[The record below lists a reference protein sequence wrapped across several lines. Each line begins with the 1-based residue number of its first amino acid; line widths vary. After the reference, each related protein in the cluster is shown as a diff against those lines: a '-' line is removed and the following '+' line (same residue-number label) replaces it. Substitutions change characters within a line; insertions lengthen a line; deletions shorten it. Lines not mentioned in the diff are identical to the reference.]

1 MTEQKLY
8 AILITNHLNS
18 GYTTLHNKVF
28 TSEKAAKF
36 EIKDLANEYIESK
49 VGKKKKT
56 KLEYNE
62 NSLMIYSKPTLN
74 CMFAEISY
82 YVQEIIV
89 QPSFGKKAEDAKM
102 PSNGLTCFAKSE
114 LDLIIK
120 NAKKKGASK
129 EEIFM
134 QETVN
139 HDILDLVDLF
149 ATQAQSGSSAPY
161 VLNRFKRLASW
172 LPLSPLT
179 GEDDEWMDL
188 DSCGEKTL
196 QQNKRYSGLFRTK
209 GDNSTAHD
217 VNALVFSDNGG
228 VTWFSSNISKDFL
241 KPIVFPYT
249 PPSTPHEI
257 YIKWID
263 DNCEKYELVESEEER
278 KKQREQF
285 RQDMREHGWYDE

>member
-28 TSEKAAKF
+28 TSEEAAKF

-49 VGKKKKT
+49 TGKKKKT

-82 YVQEIIV
+82 YVQEITV
-89 QPSFGKKAEDAKM
+89 QPSFGEKAEDAKM
-102 PSNGLTCFAKSE
+102 PSNGLTCFAKNE

-120 NAKKKGASK
+120 NAKKRGASK

-149 ATQAQSGSSAPY
+149 AFQAQSGFSAPY

-179 GEDDEWMDL
+179 GEDDEWIDIK
-188 DSCGEKTL
+188 DVFDKPT
-196 QQNKRYSGLFRTK
+196 QQNKRYSGLFRVK

-217 VNALVFSDNGG
+217 VNARVFSDNGG
-228 VTWFSSNISKDFL
+228 ITWFTGSIDKDFRE
-241 KPIVFPYT
+241 PIVFPYM
-249 PPSTPHEI
+249 PPTEPKEI
-257 YIKWID
+257 YIRWLD
-263 DNCEKYELVESEEER
+263 DEQEKYEVVESEEE
-278 KKQREQF
+278 KEEQRVKF
-285 RQDMREHGWYDE
+285 RQEMKDS